1 MTVRVSAL
9 ALSGMPYVHQAHRA
23 VPDRP
28 PIDHV
33 TGNPSRSLLGARR
46 NRRRD
51 FSAPGEGHHRCREV
65 ADALE
70 VLDRVPEV
78 VAAEVGE
85 FVTEGAGREVQR

>member
-1 MTVRVSAL
+1 VTVRVPAL

-33 TGNPSRSLLGARR
+33 TGNPSRSSLGARR

-51 FSAPGEGHHRCREV
+51 FSAPGDGRHRCRSV
-65 ADALE
+65 ADALG
-70 VLDRVPEV
+70 VLDRVPELGAGE
-78 VAAEVGE
+78 VAD